1 MMNLN
6 KKKIVWLSAGI
17 GSLLLI
23 IVFLLIALSL
33 PRLPDNLR
41 DMALSSPT
49 EIYADNGEL
58 ILSLTNRQSVT
69 LSQIS
74 PYLVKAILAMEDTD
88 FFKHHGWNKKG
99 LLRAIFMHLKTL
111 RRQGGGSSITQQ
123 LAKNM
128 FFTFDRSWS
137 RKFKELLI
145 ACQIETRYSKEEIL
159 EAYCN
164 QIDFGSNSFG
174 VEQASQTY
182 FAKHADELSLAE
194 AAFLAN
200 LTRWPTRY
208 NPYLNFDIAKER
220 QKIVLSRMVKIGF
233 ITQEEMEQ
241 ALAEPIELK
250 RLNLLY
256 GKASYFLD
264 HVKNQVE
271 KIYNPEILSYG
282 GLKIFT
288 TVDIRLQNFA
298 QKAVQEELQKL
309 DKRLGFQDYGLATI
323 EEKKNYLQAAL
334 VAIDPRNGKVKAMI
348 GGRDWSVSQFNRA
361 ISNNRQPGS
370 SFKPFVYLAAIDIGK
385 YNPASIVV
393 DSAVTFTFD
402 NQKWSPPNY
411 DHRYRGPIT
420 LKTALTNS
428 VNIVAAKLI
437 ADIQPKTVVRYAR
450 LMGIESPLPPLP
462 SLALGTVGVSP
473 LELCRAYCPFANG
486 GINREPLLIKYIENP
501 QGTILNEFNNQSRQV
516 IDPQSIYLV
525 LDMLTSVVENGTGKN
540 VRRLGFNRPC
550 AGKTGTTD
558 NSRDAWFVGFT
569 PQLVT
574 AVWVGFDDFRP
585 IKDKKGRE
593 LTGGSAAIP
602 IWVNFMRQAHAG
614 ERYRTFSIPEGII
627 FVYVDPVTGEI
638 VPENY
643 PGAQQVALK
652 AGTRLPIKD
661 FRAPANEPDTISV
674 TPDTLSQLLNRNS
687 SRRSNSLTKSRN
699 GGNSRH

>member
-1 MMNLN
+1 MINLN
-6 KKKIVWLSAGI
+6 KRK
-17 GSLLLI
+17 I
-23 IVFLLIALSL
+23 IVASTGIVVLILLVIFLLIAFSL
-33 PRLPDNLR
+33 PRLPENLHN
-41 DMALSSPT
+41 MALSTPT

-58 ILSLTNRQSVT
+58 ILSLTNRQPVP

-74 PYLVKAILAMEDTD
+74 PYFVKAILSMEDTD

-99 LLRAIFMHLKTL
+99 LLRAIFLHLKTL

-145 ACQIETRYSKEEIL
+145 ACQIETRYSKDEIL

-182 FAKHADELSLAE
+182 FAKHADELNLAE

-220 QKIVLSRMVKIGF
+220 QKIVLSRMAKVGF
-233 ITQEEMEQ
+233 ITQEQREQ
-241 ALAEPIELK
+241 ALAAPIELK

-271 KIYNPEILSYG
+271 KLYNPEILSYG

-288 TVDIRLQNFA
+288 TIDTRLQNFA
-298 QKAVQEELQKL
+298 QKAVEDELVKL
-309 DKRLGFQDYGLATI
+309 DKRLGFHEYELATT

-334 VAIDPRNGKVKAMI
+334 VAIDPRNGKLKAMV

-370 SFKPFVYLAAIDIGK
+370 AFKPFVYLAAIDIGK
-385 YNPASIVV
+385 YNPASVV
-393 DSAVTFTFD
+393 LDSAVTFTFGK
-402 NQKWSPPNY
+402 QKWSPPNY

-428 VNIVAAKLI
+428 VNVIAAKLI
-437 ADIQPKTVVRYAR
+437 ADIKPETVVRYAR
-450 LMGIESPLPPLP
+450 LMGIESPLPPLL
-462 SLALGTVGVSP
+462 SLALGASGVSP

-486 GINREPLLIKYIENP
+486 GINREPLMIKYIENP
-501 QGTILNEFNNQSRQV
+501 QGAILNEFNNQSRQV
-516 IDPQSIYLV
+516 IDAQTIYLV
-525 LDMLTSVVENGTGKN
+525 LDMLSSVIENGTGKN

-558 NSRDAWFVGFT
+558 NGRDAWFVGFT

-585 IKDKKGRE
+585 IKDKNGRE
-593 LTGGSAAIP
+593 LTGASAAIP
-602 IWVNFMRQAHAG
+602 LWVNFMKQAHAG
-614 ERYRTFSIPEGII
+614 ERYRTFPIPEGII
-627 FVYVDPVTGEI
+627 FAYVDPSTGEI
-638 VPENY
+638 VPQTF

-661 FRAPANEPDTISV
+661 LSARESAPDTIAV
-674 TPDTLSQLLNRNS
+674 TPDSLARLRN
-687 SRRSNSLTKSRN
+687 NDAVN
-699 GGNSRH
+699 F